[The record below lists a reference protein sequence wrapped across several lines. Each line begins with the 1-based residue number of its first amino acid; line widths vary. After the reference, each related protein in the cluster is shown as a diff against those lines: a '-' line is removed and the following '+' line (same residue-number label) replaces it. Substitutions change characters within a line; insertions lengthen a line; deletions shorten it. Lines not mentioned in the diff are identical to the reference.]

1 MDCTLDRYID
11 YLLATTRSATATG
24 MSELFDGEISH
35 DKVTRFLSAS
45 YLDSTTIWSRAK
57 PLVRR
62 YEHAANAVLIADDTI
77 IEKAHTDENAMVCW
91 HFDHSKGRTVKGV
104 NLLSLLFDAAG
115 VSVPINAHLVEKT
128 EGYVDQKTGQTKYRS
143 LQTKNEMTRAMLLLA
158 HAQNIQYRYVLV
170 DSWFSSAETMN
181 FIHDDLKKHYI
192 MAVESSRTV
201 ALSEPDKLNG
211 IFHRLDSLSYPED
224 GTPVRVYPRSVK
236 HPVLLVR
243 QVFTNKDDST
253 GILYLVSDDIELDA
267 TQMTTIYKRR
277 WKVEEYHK
285 SLKQHTA
292 IAKSPTKTIQTQ
304 ANHLYASIAAF
315 IKLETIK
322 LKFGG
327 NHFSITAILTAI
339 ATKAAFTALGQLF
352 A

>member
-11 YLLATTRSATATG
+11 YLLATTSSATATG
-24 MSELFDGEISH
+24 MIELFDGEISH
-35 DKVTRFLSAS
+35 DKVTRFLSTS
-45 YLDSTTIWSRAK
+45 YLVSTTIWTRAK

-62 YEHAANAVLIADDTI
+62 YEDADDAVLIADDTI
-77 IEKAHTDENAMVCW
+77 IEKAHTDENALICW
-91 HFDHSKGRTVKGV
+91 HFDHLKGRTVKGV

-128 EGYVDQKTGQTKYRS
+128 EGYIDQKTGQTKYRS
-143 LQTKNEMTRAMLLLA
+143 PQTKNEITRQMLLLA
-158 HAQNIQYRYVLV
+158 GSQQINYRYVLV

-181 FIHDDLKKHYI
+181 FIHDDLKRHYI
-192 MAVESSRTV
+192 MAVESSRRV
-201 ALSEPDKLNG
+201 ALSERDKFNG
-211 IFHRLDSLSYPED
+211 IFHRLDTLIYLED
-224 GTPVRVYPRSVK
+224 GAPVRVYLRSVT

-243 QVFTNKDDST
+243 QVFTNKDGST
-253 GILYLVSDDIELDA
+253 GILYLVSDDIGLDA
-267 TQMTTIYKRR
+267 TQMTTIYKRW

-292 IAKSPTKTIQTQ
+292 ISKSPTKTIQTQ

-315 IKLETIK
+315 IKLEVI
-322 LKFGG
+322 
-327 NHFSITAILTAI
+327 
-339 ATKAAFTALGQLF
+339 KAALIQLF